1 MPLLTETSVIILDV
15 NVSGMIESNGKQ
27 TVEISLFYGPYSRG
41 QDWRQYWRG
50 KHWHLGNRSTIS
62 PS

>member
-1 MPLLTETSVIILDV
+1 MTPHAVQTLYALINRDHGFILGV

-41 QDWRQYWRG
+41 QDWRQDWRG
-50 KHWHLGNRSTIS
+50 KH
-62 PS
+62 